1 MITQIMPSAKQIK
14 ARKAFVKKYAKK
26 GKRSKPTNSTKKSYA
41 TGFPKGTF
49 TAKKNAEISKVEAK
63 MQKIEDE
70 LLAPKVYDKMTPA
83 RRKREAYLTKQY
95 RKLQDEI
102 SYIQF
107 RKYRTS

>member
-1 MITQIMPSAKQIK
+1 MAKMSDKTKRAINK
-14 ARKAFVKKYAKK
+14 GRRKA
-26 GKRSKPTNSTKKSYA
+26 GLKPIKFGATKKTSN
-41 TGFPKGTF
+41 FPKGTF

-95 RKLQDEI
+95 RKLQDMV

-107 RKYRTS
+107 RKYR